1 MQTFSSLLLDAID
14 LLKLNVD
21 SESVRMSILRGSR
34 GVTRPAI
41 LRMLK
46 DVNVKIKRG
55 CNNKLRIY
63 IPSDNKGS
71 TYFCMQELKTILP
84 KVIVQGIPSVNRAVI
99 NETDKDGKQSYNL
112 LVEGYGLQ
120 DVMVRIS
127 ILWEIYLLH
136 YVLYLIMCRF
146 YLSIYIYIYT
156 IYIEIFYLI
165 FCVLTLFKYFFI
177 L

>member
-1 MQTFSSLLLDAID
+1 M
-14 LLKLNVD
+14 D

-120 DVMVRIS
+120 DVMVRMS
-127 ILWEIYLLH
+127 IFSEIYL
-136 YVLYLIMCRF
+136 F
-146 YLSIYIYIYT
+146 YLW
-156 IYIEIFYLI
+156 FNLI
-165 FCVLTLFKYFFI
+165 RRHFVFCVLPLLNECRDSVDLIISFTGKPRYRRESHLD
-177 L
+177 